1 MNMTKEKKL
10 KRNGARLRHREE
22 TKRGEGR
29 IVHHE
34 QKASSYKATAF
45 GY

>member
-34 QKASSYKATAF
+34 QNETSYKAKAI
-45 GY
+45 G